1 MKKAKTSG
9 WYKALIGITAVLT
22 FFAVCIIIAWLYLWL
37 SNRFPETTGTNY
49 VTSITDA
56 NGEEHRFLELNYY
69 ANANGTG
76 KEVAE
81 LTFNFYSDENM
92 TNVMS
97 YAVQRVTNVDEDGNK
112 SYKWSYY
119 QIAPEV
125 DIAWS
130 AVERLKTGE
139 EASPMYID
147 INGEPYCVKLNG
159 TYKQYDVDYWKSFWS
174 LLARQEFTF
183 NVKTLNYTAEQFF
196 KACINHL
203 TKSSEGYGLYNLPF
217 VDLSGY
223 FSIYKFDTTS
233 KQWVEHTNVS
243 ESRNFFSFDVTSYR
257 YGLLYASQSKVNMVN
272 GDAEF
277 NISDFQSEGE
287 DYWKHYVVKNLT
299 INDFDLGYSATDN
312 GYYLSIKDEVIDELM
327 SFDDLKVNVEID
339 LDLLKD
345 KRVLGLD
352 YYALFGLNISEFN
365 VKSSKEV
372 DFTLKDYSLWDT
384 NLTTIKHSSC
394 VNVVMTDYT
403 SNNSLTLEVLS

>member
-1 MKKAKTSG
+1 MKKAKKSG

-37 SNRFPETTGTNY
+37 TDRFPETTGTNY

-69 ANANGTG
+69 ANTNGTG

-92 TNVMS
+92 TNVMA
-97 YAVQRVTNVDEDGNK
+97 YTIQRVTNVDEEGNK
-112 SYKWSYY
+112 TYKWSYY

-125 DIAWS
+125 NVSWS
-130 AVERLKTGE
+130 AVERLKAGD

-159 TYKQYDVDYWKSFWS
+159 TYNYYQVDVLKSIPS
-174 LLARQEFTF
+174 LIVRQELTY
-183 NVKTLNYTAEQFF
+183 NVKTYSYSVEQFF
-196 KACINHL
+196 DACINHL
-203 TKSSEGYGLYNLPF
+203 SKSSEGYGSFNLPF

-243 ESRNFFSFDVTSYR
+243 EARNFFSFDVSTYR
-257 YGLLYASQSKVNMVN
+257 YGLVYASQSKVNMVN

-277 NISDFQSEGE
+277 NISGFQSEGE
-287 DYWKHYVVKNLT
+287 DYWKHFIVKNLT
-299 INDFDLGYSATDN
+299 SIDFDLGYSAADN

-327 SFDDLKVNVEID
+327 SFNDLKINVTID
-339 LDLLKD
+339 LDYFTD
-345 KRVLGLD
+345 KRVIGLD
-352 YYALFGLNISEFN
+352 YYALFGLNISEFT
-365 VKSSKEV
+365 VKSSKAV
-372 DFTLKDYSLWDT
+372 DFNLKDYSLWDT
-384 NLTTIKHSSC
+384 NLTTIKHSSS
-394 VNVVMTDYT
+394 VNLIVSDYT
-403 SNNSLTLEVLS
+403 SNKNLTMEVFT